1 MYQNQICYYLMW
13 ATNLKLNLRFLLTTM
28 NNLNKKN
35 MPNTWV
41 FLLTTNYHEKKN
53 MSKLLILKQRNNHN
67 MQNAICLQEKQ
78 LRNMYNAFTK
88 PCLEYGS
95 LTWGGKRTLSIID
108 KNICETLRIMFRKR
122 WDSAI
127 PLGKKPP

>member
-13 ATNLKLNLRFLLTTM
+13 ATNLKLNLRFLLTMM

-53 MSKLLILKQRNNHN
+53 MSKLLILKQRNSHN

-78 LRNMYNAFTK
+78 LRNMYNAFIK

-95 LTWGGKRTLSIID
+95 LTWGGEWGAK
-108 KNICETLRIMFRKR
+108 E
-122 WDSAI
+122 
-127 PLGKKPP
+127 P